1 MFYTKFL
8 IICRIF
14 LKVQLKINI
23 DKDLVIS
30 IASDCLLQHILSPC
44 IHDRI
49 SSHNQRGILISSHR
63 HRLYVSRCLDISHF
77 STIYNYLDIFSECAS
92 ALCVHIFKRQTTILV
107 KKNLHS
113 WDHLSVL
120 RKDYSQ
126 RSVLRLN
133 GTSNLFQKVRRLC
146 FIVPLT

>member
-1 MFYTKFL
+1 MNLVRQLFYTKFL

-92 ALCVHIFKRQTTILV
+92 ALCVHIFKRLFSKTFDILPHLIHFS
-107 KKNLHS
+107 LHS
-113 WDHLSVL
+113 SF
-120 RKDYSQ
+120 K
-126 RSVLRLN
+126 N
-133 GTSNLFQKVRRLC
+133 T
-146 FIVPLT
+146 